1 MSKSDLEA
9 ALALH
14 LRANDFPPWEAEYRF
29 HPKRR
34 WRLDM
39 AWPEQRI
46 AVEVHGGI
54 HMARGGHNTAA
65 GITRDC
71 EKGNEALILGWRVLA
86 VTADQIHDGS
96 AVDWLR
102 RLMFEQGAEVAPW

>member
-9 ALALH
+9 LLALH

-34 WRLDM
+34 WRFDM

-71 EKGNEALILGWRVLA
+71 EKGNEALIHGWRCLLY
-86 VTADQIHDGS
+86 TSPSPRD
-96 AVDWLR
+96 
-102 RLMFEQGAEVAPW
+102 